1 MAPRGRGLASLGG
14 GRDVREGLSGEVV
27 FVLSL
32 EDELLSSKSRVYTH
46 L

>member
-14 GRDVREGLSGEVV
+14 GRDVREGLSEEVA

-32 EDELLSSKSRVYTH
+32 EDELLPSKSHIYTH